1 MKQET
6 QDNLKALLVIVAV
19 CLLPIALPLLILT
32 VLHRLVR
39 KVLK

>member
-1 MKQET
+1 MTPET
-6 QDNLKALLVIVAV
+6 KENLKSALVVLAI
-19 CLLPIALPLLILT
+19 CLLPIAIPLLILT